1 MSTSETE
8 KETQFDAVYNELF
21 DDVYAY
27 FHVCFGEQSAED
39 LAQEAFLRVW
49 RAVDSGK
56 IPDNWRAWVFRC
68 AVNLKNDFLRRKY
81 AESGVQSFET
91 AVFPATAAPDEGETL
106 AVKNALSSL
115 TGTDREVLTL
125 KSMGF
130 TSDEIGE
137 LLSISGSAV
146 RTRLQKA
153 KQNFQNA
160 LETEGVING

>member
-1 MSTSETE
+1 M
-8 KETQFDAVYNELF
+8 
-21 DDVYAY
+21 
-27 FHVCFGEQSAED
+27 
-39 LAQEAFLRVW
+39 
-49 RAVDSGK
+49 
-56 IPDNWRAWVFRC
+56 
-68 AVNLKNDFLRRKY
+68 
-81 AESGVQSFET
+81 QSFET
-91 AVFPATAAPDEGETL
+91 AVLPITAAPDEGETL
-106 AVKNALSSL
+106 AVKGALARL
-115 TGTDREVLTL
+115 VGTDREVLTL

>member
-8 KETQFDAVYNELF
+8 KETQFDAVYRELF
-21 DDVYAY
+21 GDVYAY
-27 FHVCFGEQSAED
+27 FNICFGEQTAED

-91 AVFPATAAPDEGETL
+91 VVLPFTAALDEGETL
-106 AVKNALSSL
+106 AVKGALARL
-115 TGTDREVLTL
+115 VGTDREVLTL

-160 LETEGVING
+160 LETEGVTNG

>member
-8 KETQFDAVYNELF
+8 KETQFDAVYRELF
-21 DDVYAY
+21 GDVYAY
-27 FHVCFGEQSAED
+27 FNICFGEQIAED

-81 AESGVQSFET
+81 AEGGVQSFET
-91 AVFPATAAPDEGETL
+91 AVLPFTAAPDEGETL

-115 TGTDREVLTL
+115 VGKDREVLTL

-137 LLSISGSAV
+137 LLSLSGSAV

-160 LETEGVING
+160 LETEGVTNG